1 MRLHDT
7 HPPHDPD
14 PAAEA
19 ERGADEVL
27 ADLAQAR
34 QDADTLDDAAA
45 AAAWERVA
53 HASLMLAAQ
62 AARLVELL
70 AEDPQRCAA

>member
-1 MRLHDT
+1 MTRTRPLKLS
-7 HPPHDPD
+7 
-14 PAAEA
+14 AAPT
-19 ERGADEVL
+19 RSSPISPRR
-27 ADLAQAR
+27 AR
-34 QDADTLDDAAA
+34 TPTLLDDAAA

-70 AEDPQRCAA
+70 AEDPQRRAA

>member
-7 HPPHDPD
+7 HPPQDAD
-14 PAAEA
+14 LAAEA
-19 ERGADEVL
+19 ERSADEVL

-34 QDADTLDDAAA
+34 QDADTPDDATA

-70 AEDPQRCAA
+70 AADPQRCAA